1 MTEEHSTALGI
12 CPDPLDSFEF
22 DRAAYRPKMKSVP
35 DTSEHFTIRRQAFDN
50 TRDARFFF
58 PSREHAEA
66 LARCAFM
73 VGDGNMGIGLL
84 GGEIG
89 CGKTLVRTVLQ
100 KKLSTERF
108 LVLSVENCLF
118 GFDDL
123 LLEIVS
129 QLHGERLYP
138 RDLPDRYSRI
148 AAFKDCLV
156 KKIAHSSRHLLIIL
170 DEAQQLDARS
180 LEALKGLTNITPERQ
195 NLFSLLLIGQPEI
208 HATIRRLPQF
218 EQRVGLRYHLNRLS
232 LEDTGAYLKHRLRIA
247 GLAGSQPF
255 TSSAV
260 EAVYDHSLGVPREIN
275 RIAKLALDHAIAN
288 QLPRA
293 DASIVNMVGED
304 LSWHDEPKI
313 ALASGL

>member
-1 MTEEHSTALGI
+1 MTEGYSTALGI
-12 CPDPLDSFEF
+12 CAVPLDSFEF
-22 DRAAYRPKMKSVP
+22 DQAAYRPKKEVTPKMREK
-35 DTSEHFTIRRQAFDN
+35 FTVKRQAFDN

-73 VGDGNMGIGLL
+73 VDDGNMGIGLL
-84 GGEIG
+84 SGEIG

-108 LVLSVENCLF
+108 LVLSLENCLF

-123 LLEIVS
+123 LLEVVS
-129 QLHGERLYP
+129 QLRGERLYP

-156 KKIAHSSRHLLIIL
+156 KNVAHSSRHLLIIL

-195 NLFSLLLIGQPEI
+195 NLFSLLLVGQPEI
-208 HATIRRLPQF
+208 HAVIRRLPQF

-232 LEDTGAYLKHRLRIA
+232 LEDTGAYLIHRLRIA
-247 GLAGSQPF
+247 GLAGPQPF
-255 TSSAV
+255 TSSAA
-260 EAVYDHSLGVPREIN
+260 EAIFEYSQGVPRDIN
-275 RIAKLALDHAIAN
+275 RIAKLTLDHAIAN
-288 QLPRA
+288 RLPRV
-293 DASIVNMVGED
+293 DARIVKVVGED
-304 LSWHDEPKI
+304 LARHGRAGLAI
-313 ALASGL
+313 ASGQ